1 MKQIF
6 ISLLMIAFGMTAMA
20 QEISDIILEVGD
32 EQVTTAE
39 FLHIYTKNNRHQELS
54 YALDSLSAYMD
65 LFVNFKLKVVEA
77 KAMGLDTLK
86 SFRKEL
92 SGYRTQLAQPYLTD
106 KSVEDELVR
115 EAYERSK
122 YDVKASHILIKI
134 APEVSGKDTLDAYNK
149 AKMVRQ
155 KLLDGGD
162 FGELAKQ
169 YSDDESVR
177 YNQGSLGY
185 FTVFGMVYPFESAA
199 YNTPLGEISDIVR
212 TRFGY
217 HIIKVEDKRPAKG
230 RIRVAHIMVLLPK
243 EATEEQ
249 KAQAQERVDMIQ
261 KKLDAGESFEELAKE
276 FSEDRRSGRQG
287 GLLPWFGVGG
297 KMIPEFENAAFQLN
311 EVGEVSNALRTSY
324 GYHFIKLVDIEPIGT
339 FEEQKMQLKNRIT
352 NSARASRSKTVLVE
366 RLMDDYNAVVHDEAF
381 NAVSEMITD
390 SIFYGKWDAQPAYKM
405 KNVVFSFADAEYTQE
420 DFARY
425 MTKFNRKSEPKVLSH
440 FVNQKFEDFQ
450 EKMILLYEE
459 ENLENKYEKFNFLM
473 KEYHDGILLFDVTDR
488 KVWSKAV
495 KDTLGLEAFYEKN
508 KENYQWDTR
517 YEVHVLSADDKKVRK
532 KVLKHIKKNPEADW
546 AEIDSIFNASDS
558 LAVVKEH
565 WTVYEAGDNHFAD
578 ELAEEYAKQ
587 LEKKG
592 EVTTLMDDSRVLDMC
607 LRKPSLKKLEEARGV
622 ITADYQNHLEKQW
635 IKSLHEKYEVK
646 IHEDVL
652 KKLAQ

>member
-6 ISLLMIAFGMTAMA
+6 ISLLMIAFGMTAVA
-20 QEISDIILEVGD
+20 QENSDIILEVGD
-32 EQVTTAE
+32 EQVKTAE
-39 FLHIYTKNNRHQELS
+39 FLHIYTKNNRNQEIS
-54 YALDSLSAYMD
+54 FALDSLTPYMD

-86 SFRKEL
+86 SFRSEL
-92 SGYRTQLAQPYLTD
+92 KGYRTQLAQPYLTD
-106 KSVEDELVR
+106 KSVEDELIR

-122 YDVKASHILIKI
+122 YDVKASHILIKLD
-134 APEVSGKDTLDAYNK
+134 PEVPGKDTIEAYNK

-155 KLLDGGD
+155 KILDGAD
-162 FGELAKQ
+162 FTTLAKQ
-169 YSDDESVR
+169 YSDDESIR
-177 YNQGSLGY
+177 YNKGSLGY

-199 YNTPLGEISDIVR
+199 YKIEVGEISDITR

-243 EATEEQ
+243 DATDEQ
-249 KAQAQERVDMIQ
+249 QAQALERVDMIQ
-261 KKLDAGESFEELAKE
+261 KKLDEGESFEELAKE

-297 KMIPEFENAAFQLN
+297 KMIAEFENAAYQMN
-311 EVGEVSNALRTSY
+311 EIGEISKALRTSY
-324 GYHFIKLVDIEPIGT
+324 GYHFIKLVDTEPIGT
-339 FEEQKMQLKNRIT
+339 FEEQKLQLKNRIS

-366 RLMDDYNAVVHDEAF
+366 RLMDEYNTLVHDDALQT
-381 NAVSEMITD
+381 VSNMITD
-390 SIFYGKWDAQPAYKM
+390 SIFFGKWDAKEAYKM
-405 KNVVFSFADAEYTQE
+405 NDVVFSFANAEYTQE

-425 MTKFNRKSEPKVLSH
+425 MTKFNRKTEPKVLNH
-440 FVNQKFEDFQ
+440 FINQKFDDFK

-459 ENLENKYEKFNFLM
+459 DILENKYEKFNFLM

-495 KDTLGLEAFYEKN
+495 KDTAGLEAFYQKN
-508 KENYQWDTR
+508 KEKYQWNTR
-517 YEVHVLSADDKKVRK
+517 YVVHVLSADDKKLRKSVRK
-532 KVLKHIKKNPEADW
+532 HLKKNPDAEW
-546 AEIDSIFNASDS
+546 VEIDSIFNAKDS
-558 LAVVKEH
+558 TAIVKEH

-578 ELAEEYAKQ
+578 ELAKEYTKK

-592 EVTTLMDDSRVLDMC
+592 RIISMMDDSRVLDMR
-607 LRKPSLKKLEEARGV
+607 LRKPSIKALSEARGV
-622 ITADYQNHLEKQW
+622 ITADYQNYLEAQW
-635 IKSLHEKYEVK
+635 IKELHEKYEVK

-652 KKLAQ
+652 KKLVE

>member
-1 MKQIF
+1 
-6 ISLLMIAFGMTAMA
+6 
-20 QEISDIILEVGD
+20 
-32 EQVTTAE
+32 
-39 FLHIYTKNNRHQELS
+39 
-54 YALDSLSAYMD
+54 
-65 LFVNFKLKVVEA
+65 
-77 KAMGLDTLK
+77 
-86 SFRKEL
+86 
-92 SGYRTQLAQPYLTD
+92 
-106 KSVEDELVR
+106 
-115 EAYERSK
+115 
-122 YDVKASHILIKI
+122 
-134 APEVSGKDTLDAYNK
+134 
-149 AKMVRQ
+149 
-155 KLLDGGD
+155 
-162 FGELAKQ
+162 
-169 YSDDESVR
+169 
-177 YNQGSLGY
+177 
-185 FTVFGMVYPFESAA
+185 
-199 YNTPLGEISDIVR
+199 
-212 TRFGY
+212 
-217 HIIKVEDKRPAKG
+217 
-230 RIRVAHIMVLLPK
+230 
-243 EATEEQ
+243 
-249 KAQAQERVDMIQ
+249 
-261 KKLDAGESFEELAKE
+261 
-276 FSEDRRSGRQG
+276 
-287 GLLPWFGVGG
+287 
-297 KMIPEFENAAFQLN
+297 
-311 EVGEVSNALRTSY
+311 
-324 GYHFIKLVDIEPIGT
+324 
-339 FEEQKMQLKNRIT
+339 
-352 NSARASRSKTVLVE
+352 
-366 RLMDDYNAVVHDEAF
+366 MDDYNAVVHDEAF